1 VSCVSPSTA
10 RRAWLESALVL
21 LIATAGLGQVRNNYK
36 NPYVDH
42 GPEFRQVYRYL
53 ASHAAPSD
61 KVVVGLPTNLMALN
75 YYWPSPH
82 QIQFGYRPAPDD
94 RTKTHPK
101 IWTVSYKDEES
112 PAYRAYAG
120 DLKSLGY
127 ELTVTQVISTVT
139 IRCFQANP

>member
-1 VSCVSPSTA
+1 VSPSTA